1 MGAVAV
7 SGLPRVVRVAAWGF
21 GALLGLAL
29 ATALAI
35 IAWAE
40 WQAAITAPGP
50 VPTSFEI
57 EGPRVGSA
65 AGADPAGAPVLIL
78 LHGAGLNRHMWDAV
92 RRGLDPRYRVI
103 ALDLPGHGA
112 RSGEIYSLPAARAT
126 VAAAAR
132 SVAPAPVLL
141 VGDSLGGYSAMAAA
155 EAVPREQLR
164 GLVLAGCTSPRE
176 TSRLFAYL
184 KNIVMVT
191 TMRLFVDEPRFVGRA
206 LASLEVADGDARSIV
221 AGGVSLRA
229 VPFAERA
236 LLFTDFQATLA
247 RAKPTVLIVNGDLD
261 QRAVAGEAGFAA
273 AAASASV
280 HHFQNT
286 PHGVSMRRSAEFAG
300 LLNRF
305 AAQVPGTAPPR

>member
-1 MGAVAV
+1 M
-7 SGLPRVVRVAAWGF
+7 SGLPRAVRFAAWSF
-21 GALLGLAL
+21 GALLGLVA

-40 WQAAITAPGP
+40 WRAAITAPGA
-50 VPTSFEI
+50 VPTSFPV
-57 EGPRVGSA
+57 EGARVGSA
-65 AGADPAGAPVLIL
+65 GDSAPAGAPVLIL

-92 RRGLDPRYRVI
+92 RRGLDPQYRVI

-112 RSGEIYSLPAARAT
+112 RGGEIYSLPAARAT
-126 VAAAAR
+126 VAAAVRA
-132 SVAPAPVLL
+132 VAPAPVLL

-155 EAVPREQLR
+155 EALPRAQLR

-206 LASLEVADGDARSIV
+206 LASLGVAEGDAGSIV
-221 AGGVSLRA
+221 AGGVSLQA

-236 LLFTDFQATLA
+236 LLFADFQATLA
-247 RAKPTVLIVNGDLD
+247 RATPTVLIVNGDLD
-261 QRAVAGEAGFAA
+261 ARAIAGEAGFAS

-300 LLNRF
+300 LVNRF
-305 AAQVPGTAPPR
+305 AAQVLGAVPQR